1 MARTSHTSPSRLGG
15 VVNIGTARLEN
26 LYRKVTKGQPESPRS
41 LHVKSILAMQN
52 GRHAEAAQLI
62 GMAAV
67 LDPADADHQ
76 RQLGMTCFEAG
87 WLEPAATALNRSIYL
102 KPDDPDPWF
111 TLGQV
116 FDAAGS
122 RDHARTCYEQCL
134 ALNPRFHDAR
144 IAMAEQ
150 DLG

>member
-1 MARTSHTSPSRLGG
+1 MERTSQDSSSRVGR

-26 LYRKVTKGQPESPRS
+26 LYRRVTKDQPESPRS

-52 GRHAEAAQLI
+52 GRHDEAAQLV
-62 GMAAV
+62 GQAAL

-87 WLEPAATALNRSIYL
+87 WLEPAATALNRAIYL
-102 KPDDPDPWF
+102 NPSDPEPWF

-116 FDAAGS
+116 SMPPAT
-122 RDHARTCYEQCL
+122 RTMPGP
-134 ALNPRFHDAR
+134 ATSNASP
-144 IAMAEQ
+144 
-150 DLG
+150 

>member
-1 MARTSHTSPSRLGG
+1 MVRTSQDNPSRVGR

-26 LYRKVTKGQPESPRS
+26 LYRRVTKDQPESPRS

-52 GRHAEAAQLI
+52 GRHDEAAQLV
-62 GMAAV
+62 GQAAL

-87 WLEPAATALNRSIYL
+87 WLEPAATALNRAIYL
-102 KPDDPDPWF
+102 NPSDPEPWF

-116 FDAAGS
+116 FDAAGNK
-122 RDHARTCYEQCL
+122 DHARTCYEQCL

-144 IAMAEQ
+144 IAMAEME
-150 DLG
+150 LG

>member
-1 MARTSHTSPSRLGG
+1 MARTSHPSPSRLGG

-67 LDPADADHQ
+67 LDPSDADHQ
-76 RQLGMTCFEAG
+76 RQLGTTCFEAG

-102 KPDDPDPWF
+102 RPDDPDPWF

-116 FDAAGS
+116 FDAAGN

>member
-1 MARTSHTSPSRLGG
+1 MVRTSHIAPPRAGR

-26 LYRKVTKGQPESPRS
+26 LYRKVTKGQPESARS

-52 GRHAEAAQLI
+52 GRHAEAAQLV
-62 GMAAV
+62 GQAAV
-67 LDPADADHQ
+67 LDPLDADHQ

-102 KPDDPDPWF
+102 NPTDPDPWF

-116 FDAAGS
+116 FAAAGN
-122 RDHARTCYEQCL
+122 RDHARTCFEQCL

-144 IAMAEQ
+144 IAMAEM

>member
-1 MARTSHTSPSRLGG
+1 
-15 VVNIGTARLEN
+15 
-26 LYRKVTKGQPESPRS
+26 
-41 LHVKSILAMQN
+41 MQN

-67 LDPADADHQ
+67 LDPSDADHQ
-76 RQLGMTCFEAG
+76 RQLGTTCFEAG

-102 KPDDPDPWF
+102 KPDDPEPWF

-116 FDAAGS
+116 FDAAGN